1 MENENEKVTGLVF
14 ARQLAGMSTD
24 ALAKKLQVTRSLIS
38 GWENNLKNIPEKR
51 LDELERILNVDR
63 KYLQK
68 TLTLEDEFE
77 IWVSI
82 RKNEYKHKKNDC
94 MDELVSNLN
103 DKNNYD
109 VQRNK
114 QLLLDIEI
122 LRTLQE
128 LASTFTAILD
138 SDKVEIKEEFLKY
151 MIFVQ
156 TFLMGNFKETIKLE
170 EPKKED
176 DEPKKQ
182 SIKDLLAQRK

>member
-103 DKNNYD
+103 DRNNYD

-176 DEPKKQ
+176 EEPKKQ

>member
-103 DKNNYD
+103 DRNNYD

-156 TFLMGNFKETIKLE
+156 TFLMENFKETIKLE
-170 EPKKED
+170 
-176 DEPKKQ
+176 EPKKQ